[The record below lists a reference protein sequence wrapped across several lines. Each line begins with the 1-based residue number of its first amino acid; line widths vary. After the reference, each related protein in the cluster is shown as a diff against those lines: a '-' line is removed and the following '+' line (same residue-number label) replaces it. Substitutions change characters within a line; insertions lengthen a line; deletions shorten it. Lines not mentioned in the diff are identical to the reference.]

1 VRLAARPT
9 DKGPGSLPAFTLR
22 QVDARHG
29 EDARRLVLPR
39 WLAAQTGQR
48 LRLRE
53 SSNDGWIA
61 LALAPEHHDKIAAR
75 ALAGVMEAT
84 GLRLTEDE
92 AVARGEMMG

>member
-1 VRLAARPT
+1 VGRFSHVE
-9 DKGPGSLPAFTLR
+9 G
-22 QVDARHG
+22 
-29 EDARRLVLPR
+29 
-39 WLAAQTGQR
+39 LAAQTGQR

-92 AVARGEMMG
+92 AVIGALGWPCAEGAVFL

>member
-1 VRLAARPT
+1 MIFAAAEAWRRRRRPR
-9 DKGPGSLPAFTLR
+9 AAALR
-22 QVDARHG
+22 AVFRTFEG
-29 EDARRLVLPR
+29 
-39 WLAAQTGQR
+39 LAAQTGQR

-75 ALAGVMEAT
+75 ALAGVIEAT